1 MRYSIICDRPGKLRV
16 RFGQYAF
23 DKGQGWGIEKR
34 LQQISGVLS
43 AEATSSNGG
52 VLVRYEGDVRKMLL
66 DEFSSLRR
74 DSLPAAEPSES
85 EKLKEENS
93 KFLTMVAKRAAWH
106 YGKRIFLPAGIRH
119 LITLG
124 RAAKYFYRGLD
135 ALMSGRLN
143 VDVLDASAI
152 ASAFIQNSFDTA
164 SSIMFLLGIT
174 DALEEHTRK
183 QTISALE
190 GSLAL
195 QVENVWLVT
204 DDGDVRVPIR
214 NVQPG
219 DLIRVQDGAMIP
231 VDGTVC
237 SGEAMVNEASLTGE
251 SAAVRRAK
259 DHTVYA
265 GTVVEEGNIVISV
278 RNGAGQSR
286 IHDIARMIDES
297 ENLKAGVQSRAEEL
311 ADSIVPFSFAV
322 AAATLLV
329 TGSTVKAMSALMVDY
344 SCALKLSIPIAVVSA
359 MKEAT
364 DHRILVKGGKFL
376 EIFDSADAIVFDKTG
391 TLTSASPKVVKVIP
405 LEGWKR
411 EDVLRDAACLEEH
424 FPHSVARA
432 IVNKAAEENLIHEE
446 EHATVEYVVAHGI
459 STKLRDKHAK
469 IGSAHYIFEDEKIPY
484 TDEIRS
490 MEENEMKG
498 LSVIYF
504 AVDGRAVG
512 LIGIE
517 DPVRD
522 GAAET
527 ISMLRKTGFRH
538 ILMLTGDG
546 EDAAKKAANELG
558 ITEYRSQVLPE
569 DKAEII
575 SALKADGHKV
585 IMVGD
590 GINDSPALAA
600 ADASIAMRDASDLAR
615 QVADITLLS
624 EDLNDILLLKELSRL
639 LMQRIHKNYRFIL
652 GFNTL
657 LMAAGI
663 TGLMTAGTTS
673 LLHNLSTM
681 AISVASTRLYLDKE
695 GKLILI

>member
-1 MRYSIICDRPGKLRV
+1 
-16 RFGQYAF
+16 
-23 DKGQGWGIEKR
+23 
-34 LQQISGVLS
+34 
-43 AEATSSNGG
+43 
-52 VLVRYEGDVRKMLL
+52 
-66 DEFSSLRR
+66 
-74 DSLPAAEPSES
+74 
-85 EKLKEENS
+85 
-93 KFLTMVAKRAAWH
+93 
-106 YGKRIFLPAGIRH
+106 
-119 LITLG
+119 
-124 RAAKYFYRGLD
+124 
-135 ALMSGRLN
+135 
-143 VDVLDASAI
+143 
-152 ASAFIQNSFDTA
+152 
-164 SSIMFLLGIT
+164 
-174 DALEEHTRK
+174 
-183 QTISALE
+183 
-190 GSLAL
+190 
-195 QVENVWLVT
+195 
-204 DDGDVRVPIR
+204 
-214 NVQPG
+214 
-219 DLIRVQDGAMIP
+219 
-231 VDGTVC
+231 
-237 SGEAMVNEASLTGE
+237 
-251 SAAVRRAK
+251 
-259 DHTVYA
+259 
-265 GTVVEEGNIVISV
+265 
-278 RNGAGQSR
+278 
-286 IHDIARMIDES
+286 
-297 ENLKAGVQSRAEEL
+297 
-311 ADSIVPFSFAV
+311 
-322 AAATLLV
+322 
-329 TGSTVKAMSALMVDY
+329 
-344 SCALKLSIPIAVVSA
+344 
-359 MKEAT
+359 
-364 DHRILVKGGKFL
+364 
-376 EIFDSADAIVFDKTG
+376 
-391 TLTSASPKVVKVIP
+391 
-405 LEGWKR
+405 
-411 EDVLRDAACLEEH
+411 
-424 FPHSVARA
+424 
-432 IVNKAAEENLIHEE
+432 
-446 EHATVEYVVAHGI
+446 
-459 STKLRDKHAK
+459 
-469 IGSAHYIFEDEKIPY
+469 
-484 TDEIRS
+484 